1 MIRLEIKNYNI
12 ILTEK
17 QQKQH
22 YHQVRLINT
31 KIFQVKKYYLLIK
44 IECYNNLSLL
54 IRFKE
59 ALMKKKKKNGDQ
71 RRKQAQVLKLL
82 RPGEH

>member
-59 ALMKKKKKNGDQ
+59 ALMKNKKKKMEIKEGN
-71 RRKQAQVLKLL
+71 KLKY
-82 RPGEH
+82 